1 MRERGEQPSTLW
13 IMELSL
19 ITNQHLKRGVSRTIS
34 ERLGWPPTL
43 PVFLSLCLDF
53 DTTDAFKR
61 MIDGVAAKDDV
72 EYYTRADVSFRCK
85 RQLPED
91 KARNLFDKVFKRK
104 LDLKRQGKLPPRDQ
118 KLLGCK
124 SVVTETDKAITD
136 RGNGGSKIEI
146 RMASIIKNK
155 KN

>member
-19 ITNQHLKRGVSRTIS
+19 ITNQHLKRGVGRVLSD
-34 ERLGWPPTL
+34 RLAWPPSL
-43 PVFLSLCLDF
+43 PQFLSLCLDF

>member
-1 MRERGEQPSTLW
+1 
-13 IMELSL
+13 MELSL
-19 ITNQHLKRGVSRTIS
+19 ITNQHLKRGVGRVLSD
-34 ERLGWPPTL
+34 RLAWPPSL
-43 PVFLSLCLDF
+43 PQFLSLCLDF

-61 MIDGVAAKDDV
+61 MIDGVA
-72 EYYTRADVSFRCK
+72 VSFRCK

-146 RMASIIKNK
+146 RMANIIKNK